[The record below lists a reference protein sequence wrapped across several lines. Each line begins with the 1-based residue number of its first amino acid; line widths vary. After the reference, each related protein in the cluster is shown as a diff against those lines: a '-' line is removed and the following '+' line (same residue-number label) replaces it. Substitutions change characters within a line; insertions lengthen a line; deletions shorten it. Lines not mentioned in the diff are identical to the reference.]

1 MFNENVIIMYST
13 KFNVSGIV
21 EINRRYL
28 QENKIKELAP
38 GIFDGL
44 TKLEIL

>member
-1 MFNENVIIMYST
+1 MLNETVIITCST
-13 KFNVSGIV
+13 KFNVPGIV

-28 QENKIKELAP
+28 QENKLKELAP

-44 TKLEIL
+44 IKLKIL

>member
-1 MFNENVIIMYST
+1 MPFMTVIMCST
-13 KFNVSGIV
+13 KFNVPGIF
-21 EINRRYL
+21 EMNCRYL
-28 QENKIKELAP
+28 KENKIKELAP